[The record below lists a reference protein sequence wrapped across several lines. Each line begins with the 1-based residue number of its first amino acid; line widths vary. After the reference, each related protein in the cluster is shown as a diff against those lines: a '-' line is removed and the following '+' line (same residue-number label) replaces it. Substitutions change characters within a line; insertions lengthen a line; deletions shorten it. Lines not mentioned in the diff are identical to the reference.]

1 MSEING
7 QEIMKRR
14 APMNSMIKA
23 VLFDLDDTL
32 YCEYDYVDQ
41 AFRSVAEKICSELEK
56 KTQLNLAERD
66 ACESENEKASLEE
79 ASEEEAAGV
88 AESYS
93 VNNIHRRMWELL
105 EENGRGRIFDDI
117 CAEYGVK
124 IPISELVSVYRS
136 TKPIL
141 RLYPDAEQILIYL
154 QDKKIMTG
162 LITDG
167 CSQVQHAKIDAIA
180 MLRSMDVIL
189 ATDDLGK
196 DETGKPYCKPN
207 PYVYQY
213 CLEKLGCEPS
223 EAVYVG
229 DNPAKDFHGARS
241 LGMKTVRIVR
251 MEGDHMKDIAEEG
264 KEADHVI
271 HTLLELE
278 DLVSF

>member
-1 MSEING
+1 MT
-7 QEIMKRR
+7 KV
-14 APMNSMIKA
+14 

-32 YCEYDYVDQ
+32 YCEHDYVDQ
-41 AFRSVAEKICSELEK
+41 AFRAVAEKIYCELEK
-56 KTQLNLAERD
+56 KKQLNAVGKD
-66 ACESENEKASLEE
+66 ACESER
-79 ASEEEAAGV
+79 EEAAGV

-136 TKPIL
+136 TRPVL
-141 RLYPDAEQILIYL
+141 RLYPDAEQIFYYL
-154 QDKKIMTG
+154 QSKKIKTG

-180 MLRSMDVIL
+180 MLKSMDVVL

-207 PYVYQY
+207 PYVYRY
-213 CLEKLGCEPS
+213 CLEKLGCEPA
-223 EAVYVG
+223 EAIYVG
-229 DNPAKDFHGARS
+229 DNRAKDLYGARS

-251 MEGDHMKDIAEEG
+251 MEGDHMNDIAEKD
-264 KEADHVI
+264 KEADYIV
-271 HTLLELE
+271 HTLLEVE
-278 DLVSF
+278 DLLD

>member
-56 KTQLNLAERD
+56 KTQLKEAG
-66 ACESENEKASLEE
+66 AC
-79 ASEEEAAGV
+79 
-88 AESYS
+88 S
-93 VNNIHRRMWELL
+93 VSNIHRRMWELL

-167 CSQVQHAKIDAIA
+167 CSQVQHAKINAIA

-278 DLVSF
+278 DLVSFE

>member
-1 MSEING
+1 MT
-7 QEIMKRR
+7 
-14 APMNSMIKA
+14 KA

-32 YCEYDYVDQ
+32 YCEHDYVDQ
-41 AFRSVAEKICSELEK
+41 AFRAVAEKICSELEK
-56 KTQLNLAERD
+56 KNQLNAVGKD
-66 ACESENEKASLEE
+66 ACESEREE
-79 ASEEEAAGV
+79 ASEEETASV

-117 CAEYGVK
+117 CSEYGVK
-124 IPISELVSVYRS
+124 VPISELVSVYRS

-141 RLYPDAEQILIYL
+141 RLYPDAEQILNYL
-154 QDKKIMTG
+154 QDKKIKTG

-180 MLRSMDVIL
+180 MLKGMDVIL

-213 CLEKLGCEPS
+213 CLEQLGCKPED
-223 EAVYVG
+223 AIYVG
-229 DNPAKDFHGARS
+229 DNPSKDFYGART

-251 MEGDHMKDIAEEG
+251 MEGDHMSDIAEKD
-264 KEADHVI
+264 KEADYIV
-271 HTLLELE
+271 HTLLEVE
-278 DLVSF
+278 DLLA